1 MKKPQYHIL
10 LCNSYRLTGQTQG
23 ACHVKGAGDLLPYIV
38 DECSDRGLDVAVT
51 TTACMNNCSQGPIM
65 VIHPLNAW
73 YGEVDSKT
81 KIDEILDALEDG
93 EVCKK
98 YLIPD

>member
-1 MKKPQYHIL
+1 MRKPQYHIL

-23 ACHVKGAGDLLPYIV
+23 ACNVKGAADLLPYIV
-38 DECSDRGLDVAVT
+38 DECADRGLDVTVT

-73 YGEVDSKT
+73 YGEVDTKA
-81 KIDEILDALEDG
+81 KIDEILDALEDD
-93 EVCKK
+93 EACKK
-98 YLIPD
+98 YLISD